1 MAMLTEYAIQQLPTP
16 FMLDVCGFEPVLS
29 NREIW
34 SNFKM
39 ILNLQHVDNKPTTYQ
54 VEVVFQGDIGVN
66 ATLMGLTPNGAEYA
80 ICTTL
85 QYYGYKSAAAA
96 ATLTVEPQSTL
107 LLTTNKTPE
116 QLQAE
121 AENSGWLTIWHEFS
135 WWPPWYRLHVKINI
149 GNTTIDI
156 GFNPILPGGET
167 WNWQGLEIFAGV
179 LEEIWQDII
188 LDFMGVF
195 ISYTLAKGLS
205 IWNLVAGLIAEGI
218 KGASIDE
225 CVKY

>member
-1 MAMLTEYAIQQLPTP
+1 MLPSIEILNDQALSEISSISDILTSVDGLLSTCNPLLTIRQQLT
-16 FMLDVCGFEPVLS
+16 MLF
-29 NREIW
+29 
-34 SNFKM
+34 
-39 ILNLQHVDNKPTTYQ
+39 
-54 VEVVFQGDIGVN
+54 FQGDSGVN
-66 ATLMGLTPNGAEYA
+66 ATLMGLTPNGTEYA

-85 QYYGYKSAAAA
+85 QYYGYKPAAAA

-121 AENSGWLTIWHEFS
+121 AENSGWLTIWHEWS

-218 KGASIDE
+218 KGASIDR
-225 CVKY
+225 